1 MQQRYKIMSD
11 KTGKQKAADV
21 KAAKASKAAKAAKAS
36 KASKEARALKLKK
49 QIADLST
56 FKKTDSQ
63 KWTSKNARQ
72 RRQDTS
78 GTGIVGLR
86 ALGQTTKIKRSR
98 TYKPKKTK

>member
-1 MQQRYKIMSD
+1 MSD
-11 KTGKQKAADV
+11 KTAKQKAADE
-21 KAAKASKAAKAAKAS
+21 KAAKAAK
-36 KASKEARALKLKK
+36 KAESRK
-49 QIADLST
+49 QQVADLST

-72 RRQDTS
+72 RRQDVS

-86 ALGQTTKIKRSR
+86 ALGQTTKVKRSR

>member
-1 MQQRYKIMSD
+1 MSD

-21 KAAKASKAAKAAKAS
+21 KAAKTAKETKA
-36 KASKEARALKLKK
+36 ARALKLKK
-49 QIADLST
+49 QVADLST

-72 RRQDTS
+72 RRQDVS

-86 ALGQTTKIKRSR
+86 ALGQTTKVKRSR
-98 TYKPKKTK
+98 TYKAKKTK

>member
-1 MQQRYKIMSD
+1 MSD

-21 KAAKASKAAKAAKAS
+21 KAARAAKAAKAAKTA
-36 KASKEARALKLKK
+36 KEKKEARALRLKK
-49 QIADLST
+49 QVADLST

-72 RRQDTS
+72 RKQDVS

-86 ALGQTTKIKRSR
+86 TLGQTTKVNRSR